1 MEPCRPVLWEAGISP
16 RSDSSCVPETPL
28 AGGGGGGMYDTG
40 DPGPP
45 CWKDAPEDG
54 GAEKEEEEE
63 VGKKGGWEGA
73 EEDRHWL
80 IGGCPG

>member
-1 MEPCRPVLWEAGISP
+1 
-16 RSDSSCVPETPL
+16 
-28 AGGGGGGMYDTG
+28 MYDTG

-63 VGKKGGWEGA
+63 EEVGKKGGWEGA

>member
-1 MEPCRPVLWEAGISP
+1 
-16 RSDSSCVPETPL
+16 
-28 AGGGGGGMYDTG
+28 MYDTG

-63 VGKKGGWEGA
+63 EVGK
-73 EEDRHWL
+73 
-80 IGGCPG
+80 